1 MTDKLRAGK
10 AKPPTYKLIV
20 IFYHLGSPA
29 WLQDKS
35 YEAKLPA
42 YARPADA
49 PPDHY
54 ELKYLVRPGNRP
66 KPVLVQHASQPGE
79 DLPVGAAHPYPS
91 RQIFNVCAASVGE
104 EALKKSSGSNSLMV
118 TLRPQLGRRAS
129 ALPLAG
135 TVGVLSARVRFQEGK
150 VLSDVQN
157 TDWLPVQ
164 LTPRSALAA
173 GTPQG
178 KLQVR
183 LHGWTGSGWT
193 DPGSYKPEGL
203 RCGTQEQLRY
213 HPCQYVVTTWTFVGL
228 LENPAARKLAMS
240 DYLATEGEVICTFL
254 PPPND
259 GRDHGSTKK
268 AKLTS
273 SELDEVSQAASG
285 SRAWACLAQYL
296 RCALAPDFLRQY
308 TFGVDLVPCLSD
320 REIDAP
326 EVVYLADGLLPS
338 AGEERLMQAPAWR
351 VLESGVAGAGAVPA

>member
-1 MTDKLRAGK
+1 MTDKLRAK
-10 AKPPTYKLIV
+10 KEKQPSYKLTV

-66 KPVLVQHASQPGE
+66 KASVRATREPT
-79 DLPVGAAHPYPS
+79 
-91 RQIFNVCAASVGE
+91 CVGE
-104 EALKKSSGSNSLMV
+104 EALKKSSRSNSLLV

-129 ALPLAG
+129 APPLAG

-240 DYLATEGEVICTFL
+240 DYWATEGEVICTFL

-259 GRDHGSTKK
+259 GRDHGSTQN

-273 SELDEVSQAASG
+273 FELDEVSKATGG

-308 TFGVDLVPCLSD
+308 TFGVDLVPCLLD
-320 REIDAP
+320 REIGAP

-338 AGEERLMQAPAWR
+338 AGEERPTQAPAWR
-351 VLESGVAGAGAVPA
+351 VLESGVAGTGVVPA